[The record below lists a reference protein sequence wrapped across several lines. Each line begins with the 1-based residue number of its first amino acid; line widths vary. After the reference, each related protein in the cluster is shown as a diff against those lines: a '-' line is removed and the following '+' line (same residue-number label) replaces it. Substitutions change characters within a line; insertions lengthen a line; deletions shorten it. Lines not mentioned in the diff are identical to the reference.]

1 MKMLIE
7 GYRTNSTP
15 NRVSFR
21 RGTRRNLPA
30 TAGVFILH
38 WISSIRMKRELILL
52 LLSITLCGCNTLFH
66 PEEISYADIKDYDEL
81 VEAANGVY
89 GKLSNG
95 VALSSIDNFYC
106 VNYNGDDLTNFAP
119 NYTLFYNGEV
129 NEQCGRSELTQSTTT
144 SVWKV
149 FYSVIASANN
159 ILSQY
164 DLSTTLD
171 KSTKEILGELLLIR
185 AYCYFRLTRAYGRIL
200 IVADNELSYT
210 TSLSTFDEI
219 YGFIESD
226 LQQAASLLPQNNTS
240 ARIPNETPHR
250 GTAKALL
257 SEVYL
262 SWAGYPANAEGKY
275 ALAAKEAGEVIDSTA
290 YFGLGLLDDFADVWK
305 QDNLYNKENV
315 LCLFYKDYQPFMSD
329 YNGINSTYMGM
340 TTHYPDIDGYTPD
353 GKPIHR
359 CSQGFTLAPDSSCYF
374 QLGFPGAELQ
384 FFNTYPKNYRKEVTF
399 LTNIYVPWWYYLATK
414 YDCYIQID
422 KAESCNRIAYRKFF
436 YDALNL
442 PFDDYWPGW
451 KDYWGNFYIMG
462 MSKTYLFRYAQTL
475 LTYAEAA
482 TRSGQ
487 LNDKAYECVNEI
499 RRRANHVGLYAPSV
513 YDLQPGLSGEAFA
526 DSVVQERAW
535 ELAGEPEGR
544 WFDIVRL
551 NMIKELP
558 KLRDPEEG
566 GPPSKFNESAYFLD
580 IPQEEIDLN
589 PNLGE

>member
-1 MKMLIE
+1 
-7 GYRTNSTP
+7 
-15 NRVSFR
+15 
-21 RGTRRNLPA
+21 
-30 TAGVFILH
+30 
-38 WISSIRMKRELILL
+38 MKRIISILA
-52 LLSITLCGCNTLFH
+52 LSFLFFGCNTLFH
-66 PEEISYADIKDYDEL
+66 PEEISYADIQDYDEL
-81 VEAANGVY
+81 VEAVNGVY
-89 GKLSNG
+89 GKFSNEI
-95 VALSSIDNFYC
+95 AILANQNFYYI
-106 VNYNGDDLTNFAP
+106 NYFGDDLTNTSPSYAMFYSDGCSN
-119 NYTLFYNGEV
+119 NYPTTYTML
-129 NEQCGRSELTQSTTT
+129 TTT

-149 FYSVIASANN
+149 LYSVIASANN

-171 KSTKEILGELLLIR
+171 KPTKEILGELLLIR
-185 AYCYFRLTRAYGRIL
+185 AYCYFRLTRTYGRIP

-210 TSLSTFDEI
+210 TVKATFEEI
-219 YGFIESD
+219 YGFIKSD
-226 LQQAASLLPQNNTS
+226 LQQAASLLPENNKS

-262 SWAGYPANAEGKY
+262 SWAGYPANGEGKY
-275 ALAAKEAGEVIDSTA
+275 VLAAKEAGEVIDSAA
-290 YFGLGLLDDFADVWK
+290 YWGFGLLDDFADVWK
-305 QDNLYNKENV
+305 QDNLYNNENV
-315 LCLFYKDYQPFMSD
+315 FCLYYGEFQPLNVNFLSV
-329 YNGINSTYMGM
+329 GINAMYIGTA
-340 TTHYPDIDGYTPD
+340 THEKDTVGYVD
-353 GKPIHR
+353 GKPVR
-359 CSQGFTLAPDSSCYF
+359 NVSGNGFTLAPNSSCYF
-374 QLGFPGAELQ
+374 QLKFPGAELQ

-399 LTNIYVPWWYYLATK
+399 LTNIYVPIFYEPPIGNI
-414 YDCYIQID
+414 YIDQ
-422 KAESCNRIAYRKFF
+422 AENCTRIAYRKFF
-436 YDALNL
+436 YDALSL
-442 PFDDYWPGW
+442 PFDNYCPGW
-451 KDYWGNFYIMG
+451 RDYWGSYFYITG

-513 YDLQPGLSGEAFA
+513 YDLQPGLSSEAFA

-558 KLRDPEEG
+558 NLRDPGEG
-566 GPPSKFNESAYFLD
+566 GPPSKFDESAYFLD

-589 PNLGE
+589 PNLGEE

>member
-1 MKMLIE
+1 MTC
-7 GYRTNSTP
+7 YRNISLTK
-15 NRVSFR
+15 
-21 RGTRRNLPA
+21 
-30 TAGVFILH
+30 ILQ
-38 WISSIRMKRELILL
+38 SLVLL
-52 LLSITLCGCNTLFH
+52 VVMQSCNTLFH
-66 PEEISYADIKDYDEL
+66 PEEISYANIQDYDEL
-81 VEAANGVY
+81 VEAVNGVY
-89 GKLSNG
+89 GKFSNG
-95 VALSSIDNFYC
+95 MSTSSITNFFC
-106 VNYNGDDLTNFAP
+106 INYNGDDLTNFAP
-119 NYTLFYNGEV
+119 NYTRFYDGEV

-144 SVWKV
+144 SVWKE

-164 DLSTTLD
+164 DFSTALD
-171 KSTKEILGELLLIR
+171 EPTKEILGELLLIR
-185 AYCYFRLTRAYGRIL
+185 AYCYFRLTRTFGRIPV
-200 IVADNELSYT
+200 IDNNELSYT
-210 TSLSTFDEI
+210 TVKASFEEI

-226 LQQAASLLPQNNTS
+226 LKKAAFLLPKNSTS
-240 ARIPNETPHR
+240 SRIPCETPHR

-262 SWAGYPANAEGKY
+262 SWAGYPTYGEGKY
-275 ALAAKEAGEVIDSTA
+275 ALTAKEAGEVIDSAA
-290 YFGLGLLDDFADVWK
+290 YWGFGLLDDFADVWK

-315 LCLFYKDYQPFMSD
+315 LCIFYKEYQPFMSD
-329 YNGINSTYMGM
+329 YNGINSTYMGE

-359 CSQGFTLAPDSSCYF
+359 CSEGFTLAPDSSCYF
-374 QLGFPGAELQ
+374 KLGFPGVELQ
-384 FFNTYPKNYRKEVTF
+384 FFNAYPKNYRKEVTF
-399 LTNIYVPWWYYLATK
+399 LINIYVPWWYFFAAQN
-414 YDCYIQID
+414 DCYIHID

-442 PFDDYWPGW
+442 PFDDYCPGW
-451 KDYWGNFYIMG
+451 KDYWGHFYIMG

-482 TRSGQ
+482 ARSGQ
-487 LNDKAYECVNEI
+487 LNDKAYECVNKI

-513 YDLQPGLSGEAFA
+513 YDLQPGLSADAFA

-558 KLRDPEEG
+558 HLRDPGEG
-566 GPPSKFNESAYFLD
+566 GPPSKFDESAYFLE

-589 PNLGE
+589 PNLGNE